1 MPLLIATV
9 TTKVSRITNIN
20 MPFAIPLSQPTT
32 PYNVRSYLVLEVS
45 VTKPKGG
52 QEQGEEQEEE
62 QGDTE
67 EKS

>member
-45 VTKPKGG
+45 VTKPGEHG
-52 QEQGEEQEEE
+52 QAQEQREEE
-62 QGDTE
+62 Q
-67 EKS
+67 

>member
-1 MPLLIATV
+1 MNGYKVHILARRVAIKTRDAT
-9 TTKVSRITNIN
+9 
-20 MPFAIPLSQPTT
+20 P

-62 QGDTE
+62 QGGTE